1 MWGPATRHSAV
12 DSFVFHPM
20 PVAILVED
28 WLLVLLIPFGT
39 NFRH

>member
-12 DSFVFHPM
+12 YFFVFHPM
-20 PVAILVED
+20 PVAILVGD

-39 NFRH
+39 RH